1 VRQNIK
7 LFEKELINFFNSSR
21 DLFKNS
27 DKNTL
32 FSFLFKLDNLEI
44 SKFTDSKFIAD
55 KIYFYWRILNED
67 EEFLGID
74 KIYTI
79 SANGENRLNETNDQV
94 NKFGDNLIT
103 NWNQHEFLNIPIFM
117 GGIKFAPN
125 QKSEKWKAYNDSDWF
140 IPRILFLKNSKG
152 SFIIYNFCNSLND
165 ESTVRNEITKSI
177 ELLQNLFSEEIN
189 EFSQA
194 IIEDPIHTN
203 SYNTWKS
210 QIENA
215 LQNISAGNFS
225 KVVLSREVNFTLSN
239 SPEISFLLDELSSKY
254 PRCYTFAYKKEN
266 SIFIGASPEKLAKFS
281 EGWIEIDALA
291 GSAPRGKNLEE
302 DFNYEQFLLTSEK
315 NINEQQSV
323 VNFIANLIEN
333 ISDEIYFDEKPIIR
347 KLPNIQHLWTPIK
360 AKLKKD
366 FKLFDVL
373 LILHP
378 TPAICGTPWDISQ
391 NYILKVEKHDRGLY
405 TGNIGWFNLN
415 GNGEFAVAI
424 RSALIKDKNLFA
436 YSGCGIVEG
445 SEPQSEFEESEI
457 KLKPILSL
465 FVDEKIYQS

>member
-1 VRQNIK
+1 MRQNIK

-152 SFIIYNFCNSLND
+152 IFLIYNFCNSFDD
-165 ESTVRNEITKSI
+165 ETNAKNEINNSI
-177 ELLQNLFSEEIN
+177 ELLKNLFSEEID
-189 EFSQA
+189 EFSSPK
-194 IIEDPIHTN
+194 IEDPIYTN
-203 SYNTWKS
+203 SYSTWKT

-215 LQNISAGNFS
+215 LKNINDGNFN
-225 KVVLSREVNFTLSN
+225 KVVLSREVNFKLN
-239 SPEISFLLDELSSKY
+239 SLPVISYLLDELSSKF

-281 EGWIEIDALA
+281 NGWIEIDALA

-302 DFNYEQFLLTSEK
+302 DFEFEQFLLTSEK
-315 NINEQQSV
+315 NLNEQQSV
-323 VNFIANLIEN
+323 VNFITNLIEN

-360 AKLKKD
+360 AKLKID
-366 FKLFDVL
+366 YKLFDIL

-378 TPAICGTPWDISQ
+378 TPAICGTPWDIAQ
-391 NYILKVEKHDRGLY
+391 NYILQVEEHDRGLY

-424 RSALIKDKNLFA
+424 RSALINEKNLFA